1 MAKMVIGR
9 GLDNYI
15 KTLEELDIKTDT
27 LLGKAIYDGAKIVA
41 DKVRSNIQSLPVSN
55 SKRRGSVA
63 NQIDS
68 ITTAQKEGLLQ
79 GFGISKLRSDNGV
92 VNVKLGFEGYNSQVS
107 STAKKNGAKNVHQPN
122 AVIARSVENGT
133 YFRKKHPFVAPAVR
147 ATKAAAERAMADR
160 FDQEIA
166 KTIK

>member
-1 MAKMVIGR
+1 MAKMGIGR

-92 VNVKLGFEGYNSQVS
+92 VNGQEKRREKRTSAECRHSTVSRKRNLFQKKASIRSAGSPCYEGRSREGYGGQIRSRDC
-107 STAKKNGAKNVHQPN
+107 KNYKVKGAG
-122 AVIARSVENGT
+122 I
-133 YFRKKHPFVAPAVR
+133 
-147 ATKAAAERAMADR
+147 
-160 FDQEIA
+160 
-166 KTIK
+166 